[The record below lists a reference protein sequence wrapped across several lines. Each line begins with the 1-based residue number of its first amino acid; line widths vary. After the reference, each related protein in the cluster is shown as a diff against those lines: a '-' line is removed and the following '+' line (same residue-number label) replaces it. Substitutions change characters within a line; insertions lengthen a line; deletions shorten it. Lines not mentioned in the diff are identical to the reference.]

1 MKKFDV
7 KSFAAG
13 VLVGALGLT
22 TAFAATGIKSA
33 ALSDTTVT
41 RKGETLAFGKPLV
54 WITMDDEEKP
64 GLYAPVD
71 EVFEKLGYGVHYD
84 SGKNTVD
91 LIPGDE
97 GLQEGTRDMSAQGN
111 VVLNLANH
119 AGQRNIAESG
129 SFQAEENQTLVLTIA
144 SDIQGGSVDLF
155 LFAPDGREQRVAIGS
170 GNISREIPLGKG
182 TWNYN
187 CSGMFTEGG
196 NVKIVGTVKQ
206 Q

>member
-91 LIPGDE
+91 LIPGNCRGCGCPGKGGPEFGQSCRSEEYRGIRLLSGGGEPDP
-97 GLQEGTRDMSAQGN
+97 GF
-111 VVLNLANH
+111 NH
-119 AGQRNIAESG
+119 CFGYPGR
-129 SFQAEENQTLVLTIA
+129 VC
-144 SDIQGGSVDLF
+144 GSVF
-155 LFAPDGREQRVAIGS
+155 VCPRREGAACCNRFREHIQRDSTGER
-170 GNISREIPLGKG
+170 NLEL
-182 TWNYN
+182 
-187 CSGMFTEGG
+187 
-196 NVKIVGTVKQ
+196 
-206 Q
+206 

>member
-129 SFQAEENQTLVLTIA
+129 SCQAE
-144 SDIQGGSVDLF
+144 DLF

-170 GNISREIPLGKG
+170 GNISREIPLEKG